1 MSSGVSGPADR
12 ESLDDQIEQPKR
24 FSVDN
29 YAYRAVPR
37 LGVRGWLRWGWRQV
51 TSMRLA
57 LVLLL
62 LLGLAAIPGSLLP
75 QWPQNAADA
84 RTFVDTHSFWGPLA
98 DRLGL
103 LDVFGSAWFTAI
115 YVLLFVS
122 LVGCI
127 VPRAIA
133 HGRAARLPVGAA
145 PRLLRRFAHHT
156 YGETSLNAADAAQA
170 LTTWGRGSGLA
181 GVLTRAFTGYR
192 VRIDERTGRDGKQE
206 TAVALEQGALREWG
220 NLLFHLAL
228 VGVLFALAFGSAYT
242 YRGQAVLVEGRTF
255 TNAVVD
261 YDSYEAG
268 RLYDAAAMEPFT
280 LRLDGFDAQFNAF
293 GDPVSFRADVTY
305 TPPGGEPQSRD
316 IRVNHPLEVADGKVY
331 LQGNGYAPVLTV
343 RDADGN
349 IAFSGPTPF
358 LPQDAAYTSN
368 GVVKVPDV
376 TSGPQIG
383 VVATL
388 YPTAAQAADGTVSS
402 VNPQL
407 INPVML
413 LTAYRGDLGLDEGI
427 PQNVY
432 QLDDSGLTQLTGDDG
447 GPLLVDLRPGQ
458 TITLPDGLATIT
470 WEDTLPFIAVDLRAD
485 PSLPWVL
492 ITSLAALLGVG
503 ISLFAPRRRL
513 WFVLRDTPGETPTLV
528 EAAVLAPEHDEA
540 AERALNRALAAV
552 NGGTADSPPAQ
563 PPRHEEVP

>member
-1 MSSGVSGPADR
+1 MSGP
-12 ESLDDQIEQPKR
+12 DDLTSFDDTIETPKR

-84 RTFVDTHSFWGPLA
+84 RTFVDTHAFWGPLA

-115 YVLLFVS
+115 YVLLFIS

-133 HGRAARLPVGAA
+133 HGKAAREPVGAA

-156 YGETSLNAADAAQA
+156 YGETPLPAADAAKA
-170 LTTWGRGSGLA
+170 LARWGKGAS
-181 GVLTRAFTGYR
+181 LTGWVTGYR
-192 VRIDERTGRDGKQE
+192 VRIDERTNREGKPE

-280 LRLDGFDAQFNAF
+280 LRLDNFDAQFNAV

-383 VVATL
+383 IVATL
-388 YPTAAQAADGTVSS
+388 YPTAAQSVDGTVSS

-407 INPVML
+407 INPIML
-413 LTAYRGDLGLDEGI
+413 LTAYKGDLGLDDGI

-447 GPLLVDLRPGQ
+447 EPLLIDLRPGQ

-470 WEDTLPFIAVDLRAD
+470 WEDTPHFIAVDLRAD

-492 ITSLAALLGVG
+492 LTSLAALLGVG
-503 ISLFAPRRRL
+503 VSLFAPRRRL
-513 WFVLRDTPGETPTLV
+513 WIVLRDTPGETPTLV

-540 AERALNRALAAV
+540 AERALARALAVV
-552 NGGTADSPPAQ
+552 NSGAADSPPAEPARQ
-563 PPRHEEVP
+563 EEVP